1 MMTEYKRIVAACPMS
16 PTARAPA
23 IFFFDSPSSS
33 VDSSYKSYPRIALY
47 DGGGKG
53 FFFMI
58 PNPIQKT
65 KARSGM
71 AQKNDFFATIR
82 RSSSAGIPISNLQL
96 FLQSKPA
103 AARDKK

>member
-1 MMTEYKRIVAACPMS
+1 
-16 PTARAPA
+16 
-23 IFFFDSPSSS
+23 
-33 VDSSYKSYPRIALY
+33 
-47 DGGGKG
+47 
-53 FFFMI
+53 MI

-96 FLQSKPA
+96 FCNQSRPQPGIKN
-103 AARDKK
+103 DNF

>member
-16 PTARAPA
+16 PTASAPA
-23 IFFFDSPSSS
+23 IFFFDSSPSS
-33 VDSSYKSYPRIALY
+33 VDSSYRSYPRIALY

-71 AQKNDFFATIR
+71 AQKNDFFYNHPSKLKCRYADIKFPTFFAIKAG
-82 RSSSAGIPISNLQL
+82 RSQE
-96 FLQSKPA
+96 
-103 AARDKK
+103 